1 MPHLRLTGATP
12 EVDTLCAVASALEGD
27 DASDK
32 YRAHSRRDL
41 QMLSPLAT
49 REVTGSL
56 GRQLWMKQK
65 DAMIAK
71 VRTAGP
77 TLVCFAM
84 QSNAV
89 PSQEYMHLARAA
101 LTPAVPLACAPAAAT
116 GGTARR
122 SRPTLEHIQHLAS

>member
-32 YRAHSRRDL
+32 YRAHARRDL

-71 VRTAGP
+71 VRAADL
-77 TLVCFAM
+77 TLVSL
-84 QSNAV
+84 QRNAV
-89 PSQEYMHLARAA
+89 TSQEYMHLARAA

>member
-1 MPHLRLTGATP
+1 VDDTP

-32 YRAHSRRDL
+32 YRAHARRDL

-71 VRTAGP
+71 VRAADL
-77 TLVCFAM
+77 TLVSL
-84 QSNAV
+84 QRNAV
-89 PSQEYMHLARAA
+89 TSQEYMHLARMASGCAA

-116 GGTARR
+116 GDTARG
-122 SRPTLEHIQHLAS
+122 SRPTREHIQHLAS